1 MTKKIK
7 TSLVLSSL
15 ILGTVSLYAVPTG
28 INLSGSQEKELNT
41 PIEINS
47 SSGDSIAVDVC
58 SLSGNSKLV
67 NNSTISNKISSNQ
80 NDIYSAGVHFDSHG
94 DSLGMS
100 DNSQLINKKDIIV
113 EQNGNYEVWV
123 DGINISS
130 MKDKAKA
137 LNEGSISVYSKGKQ
151 DVSVAGIA
159 INSMENNSIAE
170 NKGTIKASAEGEQY
184 IYSQGIIVL
193 NADYDWDDNRN
204 PIPMQGTSSIINSGT
219 IEVFGKA
226 SEVEVQG
233 IAGAL
238 KDNAKIEN
246 RGTIKANAE
255 LINNKSGDAFANAFG
270 IELPFMK
277 DNSEVINSGTIL
289 ANIKETSNSDSLSIG
304 IFNGSSEYQGAS
316 ADGKITNSG
325 TVKATINDKLDNRGL
340 SLWTYGNPSSN
351 VKIYN
356 EANGKLYG
364 NIVLVDNATL
374 NNKGFISLPYN
385 SNKNA
390 IVFDDEINGENVK
403 IKFQANIPNLVNSG
417 TIEIGAFKDSKG
429 NIENTQIK
437 TTNATFEEGSKM
449 QVAVV
454 SGSKAFN
461 LNDTLAEVVKAT
473 NSLNGADN
481 IKLNQTKLDDNSAI
495 LDFKLQYDE
504 AKKQI
509 DLVVA
514 KVESIKDIVTKP
526 DNENKPEMEN
536 KPNNNINVNAG
547 NIGAV
552 LDSFR
557 NNQTMGNIISR
568 IDSLAS
574 NQDVKKAVDS
584 LVPTTATS
592 LVNTAS
598 SINSSISNVVSTRL
612 GNISSGIN
620 SGDEMSIGNNKLW
633 AKMYGGLGK
642 QSNKDGEKGFDLKTY
657 GLGLGYDKEYKD
669 GQVIGLG
676 TFYTNAKVETNGV
689 NHENKVDA
697 YSLVAYGSNLL
708 KDDKT
713 TVYYQTSYSLQKND
727 SQRDLFTGERADAKF
742 TSKTFAIESKIGH
755 RIDIN
760 DKSSIEPN
768 VGISYRHFRNPSYT
782 ESGSSA
788 NLKSEKFSNT
798 ELLGKVGA
806 EYVYKIT
813 PDSKL
818 TANLGAGYNFH
829 DSKSNVTSSF
839 EGASGVT
846 FDSKGIDNG
855 KWKYEAGVGYAMDI
869 NSKNNLGI
877 DYKYVGEGKKFRNNI
892 LSVNYEYKF

>member
-15 ILGTVSLYAVPTG
+15 ILGAVSLSADIINTNKNTNG
-28 INLSGSQEKELNT
+28 IYKE
-41 PIEINS
+41 
-47 SSGDSIAVDVC
+47 
-58 SLSGNSKLV
+58 LV
-67 NNSTISNKISSNQ
+67 NNETIQNNAKIS
-80 NDIYSAGVHFDSHG
+80 VTHSHNAEAIE
-94 DSLGMS
+94 L
-100 DNSQLINKKDIIV
+100 
-113 EQNGNYEVWV
+113 V
-123 DGINISS
+123 DV
-130 MKDKAKA
+130 
-137 LNEGSISVYSKGKQ
+137 L
-151 DVSVAGIA
+151 
-159 INSMENNSIAE
+159 NNSE
-170 NKGTIKASAEGEQY
+170 
-184 IYSQGIIVL
+184 
-193 NADYDWDDNRN
+193 
-204 PIPMQGTSSIINSGT
+204 IINTGT
-219 IEVFGKA
+219 IEAF
-226 SEVEVQG
+226 
-233 IAGAL
+233 L
-238 KDNAKIEN
+238 NTN
-246 RGTIKANAE
+246 
-255 LINNKSGDAFANAFG
+255 INNDDDAAG
-270 IELPFMK
+270 IRI
-277 DNSEVINSGTIL
+277 DTVT
-289 ANIKETSNSDSLSIG
+289 DST
-304 IFNGSSEYQGAS
+304 
-316 ADGKITNSG
+316 ITNSG
-325 TVKATINDKLDNRGL
+325 TITTNVNIAGSNSLSVGINPSELYNSTITNSGTIKSTIANKLDNKAMAIVIDDVKNSIITNKSSGKI
-340 SLWTYGNPSSN
+340 YGNVVFLESDNTSTF
-351 VKIYN
+351 KN
-356 EANGKLYG
+356 E
-364 NIVLVDNATL
+364 
-374 NNKGFISLPYN
+374 GFISLPYN
-385 SNKNA
+385 ANKNA
-390 IVFDDEINGENVK
+390 
-403 IKFQANIPNLVNSG
+403 KFISGSDTVSLQPSFGNLVNSG

-437 TTNATFEEGSKM
+437 TTNATFEAGSKM

-454 SGSKAFN
+454 SGSKAFS
-461 LNDTLAEVVKAT
+461 LNDTLTEVVKAT

-481 IKLNQTKLDDNSAI
+481 IKLNQTKLSDNSAI

-547 NIGAV
+547 NMGAV

-612 GNISSGIN
+612 GNIKSGLN

-742 TSKTFAIESKIGH
+742 TSKTFAIESKL
-755 RIDIN
+755 DI
-760 DKSSIEPN
+760 
-768 VGISYRHFRNPSYT
+768 
-782 ESGSSA
+782 
-788 NLKSEKFSNT
+788 
-798 ELLGKVGA
+798 EL
-806 EYVYKIT
+806 I
-813 PDSKL
+813 
-818 TANLGAGYNFH
+818 
-829 DSKSNVTSSF
+829 
-839 EGASGVT
+839 
-846 FDSKGIDNG
+846 
-855 KWKYEAGVGYAMDI
+855 
-869 NSKNNLGI
+869 
-877 DYKYVGEGKKFRNNI
+877 
-892 LSVNYEYKF
+892 